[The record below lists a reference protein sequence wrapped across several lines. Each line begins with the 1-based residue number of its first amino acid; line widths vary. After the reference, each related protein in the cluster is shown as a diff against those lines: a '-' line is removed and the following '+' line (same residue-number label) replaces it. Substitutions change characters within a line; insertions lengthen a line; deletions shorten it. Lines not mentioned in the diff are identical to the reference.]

1 MNSLKMIYD
10 IRNSTNAQQTLVSLT
25 GVPLSIWEQYVGR
38 EREFE
43 YTDDLI
49 EYVVSSY
56 GKLPQNYRD
65 FNFVYFHITTSAN
78 GCASFRKHGIM
89 DLPHTYLCPDSELR
103 VFLEKHHIYIDLQH
117 EILRHGEKIFDIHYG
132 PCPRRDTVEYYCW
145 SVGRKFYYDFTTCG
159 FLSIWDMHPYGGQVH
174 RRPEILMDID
184 DLLRTKL
191 SQEWANT
198 HIAYEVVAQIKGS
211 NIVYQGDDNS
221 AEKDKVLSY
230 LTSAYYVA
238 FGSSSENILLVK
250 NNVHIPPADILEIK
264 RLEYWN

>member
-49 EYVVSSY
+49 ECVVSSY

-117 EILRHGEKIFDIHYG
+117 ETLRHGEQIFNIQYG
-132 PCPRRDTVEYYCW
+132 PCPRKDTVEYYCW
-145 SVGRKFYYDFTTCG
+145 SIGRKFYFDFTTCG
-159 FLSIWDMHPYGGQVH
+159 FLSIWEISPYGGQVH

-184 DLLRTKL
+184 NLLQTDL

-198 HIAYEVVAQIKGS
+198 HIAYEVIAQIKGS
-211 NIVYQGDDNS
+211 NIVCINDEFD
-221 AEKDKVLSY
+221 EKAKVLSY
-230 LTSAYYVA
+230 LTRAYYAA
-238 FGSSSENILLVK
+238 FGSPSEEILLVK
-250 NNVHIPPADILEIK
+250 NNVHIPPTDILDI
-264 RLEYWN
+264 RRFEYWN